1 MRCVISGPLNSSIND
16 SQLSSSERLQRGTA
30 TLMLIDL
37 LNASH
42 TQTRTL
48 CGSGKPIRRSAWNSL
63 PDVTLFKDVQSFLL
77 IKKCFTC

>member
-16 SQLSSSERLQRGTA
+16 SQLSSSERLERGTA
-30 TLMLIDL
+30 ALILIDL

-48 CGSGKPIRRSAWNSL
+48 CRGGGPMLEDVSL
-63 PDVTLFKDVQSFLL
+63 LIVTFLL
-77 IKKCFTC
+77 RKEQYFYKDTIF